1 MVAVSFVPVAEL
13 CSCVDGRR
21 DHFACMDAPIHAE
34 IVARARV
41 VLLSDR
47 DWKRASAAKRTFPIL
62 EHGRQRERCG
72 VWTKEKIANA
82 TFIVYL
88 MHRI

>member
-1 MVAVSFVPVAEL
+1 MHGCPHPSGN
-13 CSCVDGRR
+13 CRT
-21 DHFACMDAPIHAE
+21 
-34 IVARARV
+34 RAR

-72 VWTKEKIANA
+72 VWTEEKIANA
-82 TFIVYL
+82 AFIPDASDL
-88 MHRI
+88 RIASKL